1 MLTTHLIGDHHPTV
15 ISIIMTTTIQLGE
28 VWKIHFYDLNFNNF
42 LIISGMESR
51 PAAST
56 SSSNERYLFDP
67 RNPKKP
73 ILAQRGGRSG
83 SSGVPVSHE
92 QQRFPMDPRF
102 VPPPTMYPGSSGGQ
116 PLRMPSNYRPPFPAA
131 NQGGQ
136 AVQSLGDPKSLAS
149 EGGEA
154 AQVQTKILITKII

>member
-1 MLTTHLIGDHHPTV
+1 
-15 ISIIMTTTIQLGE
+15 
-28 VWKIHFYDLNFNNF
+28 
-42 LIISGMESR
+42 MESR

-83 SSGVPVSHE
+83 SSGVPVSLE